1 MKTFKKFSQDLQ
13 ERCGH
18 GGFSSGHLGAG
29 RFGGR
34 FGRRRFGWGWN
45 PYWDANQIFY
55 QGIST
60 DDNDPDEVNEA
71 EGGTAPTMVS
81 IGKLLKKYKYDKTGK
96 SIDRSVKSGNEIG
109 SSTRYEQNEADY
121 PEQNHVVTVTH
132 DLRWTHHH
140 PKTKEKTFGSG
151 VDALKTHL
159 SSVHKVEESEGAPTN
174 SAGSGNIA
182 GIGVASATGQKNFAE
197 PGVDPI
203 FQRIRKQVQVVG
215 PPVVADPRIFRDKIF
230 GHGVQGPMK
239 EELTNNGTSE
249 GKYRN
254 CWRADLL

>member
-18 GGFSSGHLGAG
+18 GGFGGGHLGAG

-34 FGRRRFGWGWN
+34 FGRRRFGWGWGGN

-60 DDNDPDEVNEA
+60 DDNDPDEVKEA
-71 EGGTAPTMVS
+71 
-81 IGKLLKKYKYDKTGK
+81 
-96 SIDRSVKSGNEIG
+96 
-109 SSTRYEQNEADY
+109 
-121 PEQNHVVTVTH
+121 
-132 DLRWTHHH
+132 
-140 PKTKEKTFGSG
+140 
-151 VDALKTHL
+151 
-159 SSVHKVEESEGAPTN
+159 EGAPTN

-215 PPVVADPRIFRDKIF
+215 PPIVADPRIFRDKIF

-239 EELTNNGTSE
+239 EEHTRPEDMHDEYHDKKAGCRWKFKPTT
-249 GKYRN
+249 GKYHPPRTWSIEPRSPEDIKKDTRLKPVPPKQPKTEN
-254 CWRADLL
+254 PASLQDRITIDYFKHLKKNPPPKL